1 MKADYNRNYFPAA
14 PFVEVSFIT
23 VAESRRAGPL
33 PAFVDSGADGTIV
46 PIAVLNSISAPP
58 TVEMLMSSQ
67 WGESR
72 PVLMYLVDVQIG
84 DITLPGM
91 EVVGDDLSDEVVLG
105 RDVLNHLRVLLD
117 GPAQTVTI
125 SE

>member
-1 MKADYNRNYFPAA
+1 MKASYNRNYFPAA
-14 PFVEVSFIT
+14 PLVEVSFIT
-23 VAESRRAGPL
+23 VAESRRTGPL
-33 PAFVDSGADGTIV
+33 PAFVDIGADGTIA

-72 PVLMYLVDVQIG
+72 PVLMYLVDVQIA
-84 DITLPGM
+84 DIALPGM
-91 EVVGDDLSDEVVLG
+91 KVVGDHLSDEVVLG

>member
-1 MKADYNRNYFPAA
+1 MKASYNRNYFPAA
-14 PFVEVSFIT
+14 PFVDVSLIT
-23 VAESRRAGPL
+23 VAESRRVGPL
-33 PAFVDSGADGTIV
+33 PPLVDSGADGTIV
-46 PIAVLNSISAPP
+46 PLAVLNSISAPP
-58 TVEMLMSSQ
+58 TIEMLMSSQ

-91 EVVGDDLSDEVVLG
+91 EVVGDHLSDEIVLG

>member
-1 MKADYNRNYFPAA
+1 MKASYNRDYFPAA

-23 VAESRRAGPL
+23 AAESRRVGPL

-46 PIAVLNSISAPP
+46 PIAFLNSISAPP

-91 EVVGDDLSDEVVLG
+91 EVVGDHLSDEVVLG
-105 RDVLNHLRVLLD
+105 RDVLSHLRVLLD

-125 SE
+125 TE